1 MEKNDY
7 EQWKEW
13 LDKWNVDYAEV
24 TWNPN
29 QKEHIVRGSWCV
41 ASVVFDLENN
51 FKGTTA
57 YE

>member
-13 LDKWNVDYAEV
+13 LDKWNVNYEEK
-24 TWNPN
+24 TWNKN
-29 QKEHIVRGSWCV
+29 QKELVVDGGWCV

-51 FKGTTA
+51 FKCMTA

>member
-13 LDKWNVDYAEV
+13 LDKWSIDYEER

-29 QKEHIVRGSWCV
+29 SKELTVDGHWCL
-41 ASVVFDLENN
+41 ASIVFDLENN
-51 FKGTTA
+51 FKCMTA

>member
-1 MEKNDY
+1 MNKNDY

-13 LDKWNVDYAEV
+13 LNKWNVDYEEKA
-24 TWNPN
+24 WNKN
-29 QKEHIVRGSWCV
+29 QKELIVNGSWCV

-51 FKGTTA
+51 FKCMTA